1 MSSNPPSRLPEQI
14 AGLGRRDERP
24 RLNQAAD
31 LVRAGLTPTEGF
43 VLSRVDGATSYEAI
57 CQLTGLGVD
66 VTLEILRKLRAD
78 RLILGPG
85 EVAPGRPAPASP
97 APAAARPA
105 SLLELFDDGSPIDP
119 AEMAGGADLDSVL
132 KARIIRLHRRLKALQ
147 PHELLGVPAGADV
160 ATVRK
165 AYFAASKEL
174 HPDRHYGREIG
185 GFRDKLNDIFAQ
197 LTHAFEQLQRTQPG
211 TTAGS
216 PKPTQQK

>member
-1 MSSNPPSRLPEQI
+1 MPPNAPPGGLPEQI

-24 RLNQAAD
+24 TLNRGAD

-57 CQLTGLGVD
+57 CQLTGLGVEA
-66 VTLEILRKLRAD
+66 TLEILRKLRAD

-85 EVAPGRPAPASP
+85 EATPARPV
-97 APAAARPA
+97 APAASRPA
-105 SLLELFDDGSPIDP
+105 SLLELLDDGSPVDP

-132 KARIIRLHRRLKALQ
+132 KARIIRLHRRLKALG
-147 PHELLGVPAGADV
+147 PHELLAVPPGADA

-185 GFRDKLNDIFAQ
+185 PFRDKLSEIFAQ
-197 LTHAFEQLQRTQPG
+197 LTRAFEQLQR
-211 TTAGS
+211 
-216 PKPTQQK
+216 K